1 MKGSSFLLD
10 LEDLIINFDFLQTSR
25 HSVLRLSELFVTGYG
40 DSKGI
45 LSYGV
50 HSGAIATDMAS
61 HLPEESVSILVDT
74 LELSSHSIVFYSKER
89 RDWLAGR
96 YISAQWDVDELMS
109 KKGTRLS
116 LATNRRLEW

>member
-45 LSYGV
+45 
-50 HSGAIATDMAS
+50 
-61 HLPEESVSILVDT
+61 PEESVSILVDT